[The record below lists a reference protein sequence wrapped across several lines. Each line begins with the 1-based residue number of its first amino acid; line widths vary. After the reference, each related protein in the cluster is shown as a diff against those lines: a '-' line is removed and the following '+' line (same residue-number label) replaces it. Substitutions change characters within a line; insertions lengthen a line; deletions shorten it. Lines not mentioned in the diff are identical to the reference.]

1 MKSGLLEMIYEISNR
16 DFIAMHVAL
25 ALASCGLFILRGA
38 GYLASA

>member
-1 MKSGLLEMIYEISNR
+1 MVFELTNK

-25 ALASCGLFILRGA
+25 ALAAAGLFILRNA